1 MRLLVRFGC
10 VVAIA
15 AAAGCASSDPGRER
29 ATKAVS
35 GLQDTRGSVAEARK
49 QVDKTITAANQ
60 LQSGQGDLSRLY
72 DTYKKEVARLESQ
85 AQEAKE
91 RSNDMSVRRNE
102 YQQKWAQESAT
113 MSSPELRAAAETRS
127 AKVKERYEG
136 ITQKGAAVKEAYPP
150 FDKSLKELQTYLS
163 NDLTREGVSAASPMF
178 QKINKEGQS
187 LSTALDALISELD
200 SVSASMSSAAPK

>member
-1 MRLLVRFGC
+1 MTPLTSMRLLVRFGC

-102 YQQKWAQESAT
+102 YQQKWAQESA
-113 MSSPELRAAAETRS
+113 
-127 AKVKERYEG
+127 G
-136 ITQKGAAVKEAYPP
+136 
-150 FDKSLKELQTYLS
+150 
-163 NDLTREGVSAASPMF
+163 
-178 QKINKEGQS
+178 
-187 LSTALDALISELD
+187 
-200 SVSASMSSAAPK
+200 